1 MEVKF
6 KVLNVNASHP
16 AKQSAGAAGFDL
28 STVKQITVPANYSVT
43 VPLGLAFEIPE
54 GYEGQLRMRSSMA
67 QDGLILLNGVGTI
80 DSDYRGEVKAI
91 VHNTTDTDIILTSGT
106 RLVQLIIT
114 QVPNITLVKSD
125 TLTSTLRG
133 SFGFGSTGK

>member
-6 KVLNVNASHP
+6 KVLNVNASYP
-16 AKQSAGAAGFDL
+16 TRQSAGAAGFDL
-28 STVKQITVPANYSVT
+28 ATVKQITIPANYSVT
-43 VPLGLAFEIPE
+43 VPLGLAFEIPG